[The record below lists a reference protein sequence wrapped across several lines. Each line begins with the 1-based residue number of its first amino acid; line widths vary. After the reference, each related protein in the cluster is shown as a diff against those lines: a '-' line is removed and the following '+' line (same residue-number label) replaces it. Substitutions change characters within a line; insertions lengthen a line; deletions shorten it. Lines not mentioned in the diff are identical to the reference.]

1 MRQTATAVLL
11 AVVFALTGCSGG
23 SGDTDAEPGAGPAAR
38 TPSAT
43 PGMLRPVWG
52 PRLEAAT
59 GTRGEGTSACRMPSS
74 DACAG
79 YARAVMKVVAGLE
92 DAIQKSG
99 RAYPKARAQIAR
111 MKAAQAAYVAGGCHG
126 DAAADDPNSRCH
138 GVVAV
143 TIGASTLEV
152 TLLTDEAGMWVHGR
166 DGAGAV
172 SGGA

>member
-1 MRQTATAVLL
+1 ML
-11 AVVFALTGCSGG
+11 
-23 SGDTDAEPGAGPAAR
+23 
-38 TPSAT
+38 
-43 PGMLRPVWG
+43 LRPVWG

-59 GTRGEGTSACRMPSS
+59 GKRGEGTSACRTPSS

-92 DAIQKSG
+92 AAIERSG
-99 RAYPKARAQIAR
+99 GAYPKARAQIAR

-126 DAAADDPNSRCH
+126 DVTADDPNSRCH

-143 TIGASTLEV
+143 TIGASTLDV
-152 TLLTDEAGMWVHGR
+152 TLLTDEVGMRAHGR
-166 DGAGAV
+166 ETEGAV

>member
-1 MRQTATAVLL
+1 MRQTATAFLL
-11 AVVFALTGCSGG
+11 AVVFAFTGCSGG

-43 PGMLRPVWG
+43 PGRLRPVWG

-92 DAIQKSG
+92 DAIEKSG

-126 DAAADDPNSRCH
+126 DVTADDPNSRCH

-143 TIGASTLEV
+143 TIGASTLDV
-152 TLLTDEAGMWVHGR
+152 TLLTDEAGLRAHGR
-166 DGAGAV
+166 EPKGAV